1 MPPPQMPRVEEL
13 EYWSNGEK
21 PRENYVSVQ
30 DTVTISTE
38 LYERVFSPPPP
49 QSKAGA
55 KQSVA
60 AE

>member
-21 PRENYVSVQ
+21 PREKYTSVQQ

-38 LYERVFSPPPP
+38 LYERVSASPFKE
-49 QSKAGA
+49 SAGC
-55 KQSVA
+55 
-60 AE
+60 